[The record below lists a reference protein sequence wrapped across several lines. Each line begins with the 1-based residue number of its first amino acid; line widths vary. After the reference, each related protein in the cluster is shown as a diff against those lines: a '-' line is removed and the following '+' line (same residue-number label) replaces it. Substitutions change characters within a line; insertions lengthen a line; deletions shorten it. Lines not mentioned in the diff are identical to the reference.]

1 MSNPAPTLVST
12 FEILFTPQLPPGLG
26 PAPVQAADENVV
38 KGYFLTIAN
47 INATAYTFT
56 VGFHCN
62 PTPGTPANRTLASAV
77 GFLDNGTAGAAL
89 TINPGATAHDFST
102 SVSVPADGTVLIGI
116 LPAFFTGTGLAD
128 PAIEVRGWVDI
139 TLPALPIGKPP
150 FVAFG
155 TVAQASA
162 PVAVLL
168 TPEQRLT
175 FLPASGDAPTA
186 VEAQAAFALPLATG
200 IAEVMVPPQPGGL
213 VVLDPGVLAGV

>member
-26 PAPVQAADENVV
+26 PPAVQAVDENVV

-47 INATAYTFT
+47 INPTAYTFT

-62 PTPGTPANRTLASAV
+62 PTPGSPANRTLASAV

-89 TINPGATAHDFST
+89 TINAGATTHDFST
-102 SVSVPADGTVLIGI
+102 SVSVPADGTVLIGV
-116 LPAFFTGTGLAD
+116 LPAFFTATGLAA

-139 TLPALPIGKPP
+139 TLPALYSGKPP
-150 FVAFG
+150 FFG
-155 TVAQASA
+155 TKAQASA
-162 PVAVLL
+162 PVGVLL

-175 FLPASGDAPTA
+175 FLPATGDAPTA
-186 VEAQAAFALPLATG
+186 VEAQAAFTLPLATG
-200 IAEVMVPPQPGGL
+200 MAVTMVPPQPGGFI
-213 VVLDPGVLAGV
+213 VSNPGV

>member
-1 MSNPAPTLVST
+1 MSDPAPTLVST

-26 PAPVQAADENVV
+26 PAAVQAADENVV

-47 INATAYTFT
+47 TNPTAYTFT

-89 TINPGATAHDFST
+89 TINPGATANDFST

-116 LPAFFTGTGLAD
+116 LPAFFTNSGLAA

-139 TLPALPIGKPP
+139 TLPALFKGK
-150 FVAFG
+150 FAFG
-155 TVAQASA
+155 TVAQSST
-162 PVAVLL
+162 PVGVLL

-175 FLPASGDAPTA
+175 FLPVAGDAATA
-186 VEAQAAFALPLATG
+186 VEAQAAFTLPLAMG
-200 IAEVMVPPQPGGL
+200 MGQVMVPPQPGGL
-213 VVLDPGVLAGV
+213 VVLNPGVLAGV

>member
-1 MSNPAPTLVST
+1 MTNPAPTLVST

-26 PAPVQAADENVV
+26 PSAVQAAVENVV

-47 INATAYTFT
+47 INPKAYTFT

-62 PTPGTPANRTLASAV
+62 PTPGSPSNRTLASAV

-89 TINPGATAHDFST
+89 TINTGATADDFAA
-102 SVSVPADGTVLIGI
+102 SVTVPAEGTVLIGI
-116 LPAFFTGTGLAD
+116 LPAFFNNSGLV
-128 PAIEVRGWVDI
+128 PPTIEVRGWVDI
-139 TLPALPIGKPP
+139 TLPALSKGRPP

-162 PVAVLL
+162 PVGVLL

-175 FLPASGDAPTA
+175 FLPRAGDAPTA
-186 VEAQAAFALPLATG
+186 VEAQAAFALPLAKG
-200 IAEVMVPPQPGGL
+200 VGEVFVPPQPGGFI
-213 VVLDPGVLAGV
+213 VFEPRREGA